1 LKRWAII
8 GGLFGQKCA
17 PSFRFTREFTA
28 RGTTRLSYNKSAV
41 QAPGAIE
48 ASPTLASRGKW
59 VTLAAAFLGWMFDG
73 FEMGLFPLVGR
84 PALIDL
90 LGDAGQK
97 HVDVWFGLMIA
108 GFLVGAATGG
118 VLFGWLGDRVGRVRA
133 MTLSIFTYAIF
144 MGLCGIA
151 KLPEQVF
158 FFRFISSLGMG
169 GEWSLGVA
177 LVMEVWPDQSRG
189 LMAGLI
195 GAASNVGFLAIA
207 AIGLVLNQFLGLTQ
221 HALIDLGLSPEWV
234 EKLVAHSGWRL
245 MMLIGAVPALLT
257 FFVQLLVPESKR
269 WQHEKSQGSTAHWAS
284 RDLLAVIAGTAG
296 PLVMIFLWVPDRP
309 YPLAV
314 RIAGSLAGIGLA
326 VAGFIFPVF
335 RYLSR
340 ASAAGGGQIVAVGPT
355 LRRMLLGACLS
366 GVALVGTWASVQ
378 LAPSWAS
385 KLVEARR
392 AESKAPAESGGITPA
407 SASARTQIVSGLG
420 AILGTMAGAL
430 LCNVIG
436 RRPTYTLLCLGS
448 LAVSLAFYLGNSE
461 FGWPLLIGM
470 FFVGGITASFYGWL
484 PLYLPE
490 LFPTR
495 MRATGQG
502 FSFNFGRIL
511 AAIGALQ
518 SGNLMSLSQFG
529 STKVLSHAHAC
540 ATMSLVYVI
549 GVGLIW
555 LAPETRGKPL
565 PE

>member
-1 LKRWAII
+1 VK
-8 GGLFGQKCA
+8 
-17 PSFRFTREFTA
+17 
-28 RGTTRLSYNKSAV
+28 V
-41 QAPGAIE
+41 D
-48 ASPTLASRGKW
+48 PTLSSAETASTSPALGRW
-59 VTLAAAFLGWMFDG
+59 ITLAAAFLGWMFDG

-90 LGDAGQK
+90 LGEEGRK

-118 VLFGWLGDRVGRVRA
+118 VLFGWLGDRLGRVRA
-133 MTLSIFTYAIF
+133 MALSVFTYAIF
-144 MGLCGIA
+144 MGLCGVA
-151 KLPEQVF
+151 GSPQQVF
-158 FFRFISSLGMG
+158 LFRFISSLGMG

-177 LVMEVWPDQSRG
+177 LVMEVWPDQSRA

-207 AIGLVLNQFLGLTQ
+207 AIGLVLDQFLGVTQ
-221 HALIDLGLSPEWV
+221 HMLLEIGVAPHWV

-245 MMLIGAVPALLT
+245 MMLIGAVPAILT
-257 FFVQLLVPESKR
+257 FFIQLTVPESKR
-269 WQHEKSQGSTAHWAS
+269 WQHEKRIGSTSHWAS
-284 RDLLAVIAGTAG
+284 RDLVAVLLGTAG
-296 PLVMIFLWVPDRP
+296 PLLMIFLWLPDSA
-309 YPLAV
+309 YSLAT
-314 RIAGSLAGIGLA
+314 RIVGSLLGVGLA
-326 VAGFIFPVF
+326 VVGFIFPVF

-340 ASAAGGGQIVAVGPT
+340 SGTEPGGHGLAVGPT

-385 KLVEARR
+385 KLVEARQ
-392 AESKAPAESGGITPA
+392 SAPDTQGSSPNISPA

-420 AILGTMAGAL
+420 AILGTILGAL

-436 RRPTYTLLCLGS
+436 RRPTYTLLCAGS
-448 LAVSLAFYLGNSE
+448 LAASLVFYLLNSE
-461 FGWPLLIGM
+461 FGWPLLAGM

-495 MRATGQG
+495 VRATGQG

-511 AAIGALQ
+511 AAIGAVQ

-529 STKVLSHAHAC
+529 ATKIASHAHAC
-540 ATMSLVYVI
+540 AAMSFVYLI
-549 GVGLIW
+549 GMGLIW
-555 LAPETRGKPL
+555 LAPETLGKPL

>member
-1 LKRWAII
+1 VNSQSTPIAVEN
-8 GGLFGQKCA
+8 GSSP
-17 PSFRFTREFTA
+17 PS
-28 RGTTRLSYNKSAV
+28 S
-41 QAPGAIE
+41 
-48 ASPTLASRGKW
+48 GKW

-84 PALIDL
+84 PALTDL
-90 LGDAGQK
+90 LGQSGK
-97 HVDVWFGLMIA
+97 EHVDVWFGLMIA
-108 GFLVGAATGG
+108 GFLVGAASGG

-151 KLPEQVF
+151 NSPEQVF
-158 FFRFISSLGMG
+158 LFRFISSLGMG

-177 LVMEVWPDQSRG
+177 LVMEVWPNQSRA

-207 AIGLVLNQFLGLTQ
+207 AIGLVLNRFLGLTQ
-221 HALIDLGLSPEWV
+221 NALLEVGFATHWV
-234 EKLVAHSGWRL
+234 DKLVAHSGWRL
-245 MMLIGAVPALLT
+245 MMLIGAIPALLT
-257 FFVQLLVPESKR
+257 FFIQLAVPESKR
-269 WQHEKSQGSTAHWAS
+269 WQHEKRLGSTVHWAS
-284 RDLLAVIAGTAG
+284 RDLLAVLVGTAG
-296 PLVMIFLWVPDRP
+296 PLVMIFLWMPDQSWSLGTR
-309 YPLAV
+309 V
-314 RIAGSLAGIGLA
+314 AGSIIGVAVA

-335 RYLSR
+335 RYLKR
-340 ASAAGGGQIVAVGPT
+340 AGAASDGNAVTVGPT

-385 KLVEARR
+385 KLVEAQHDPEN
-392 AESKAPAESGGITPA
+392 AQTISPA
-407 SASARTQIVSGLG
+407 SASARTQIISGFG

-448 LAVSLAFYLGNSE
+448 LVASLAFYLGNSE

-470 FFVGGITASFYGWL
+470 FFVGGLTASFYGWL

-495 MRATGQG
+495 LRATGQG

-518 SGNLMSLSQFG
+518 SGNLMTLSQFG
-529 STKVLSHAHAC
+529 ATKVLSHAHAC

-549 GVGLIW
+549 GMGLIW

>member
-1 LKRWAII
+1 
-8 GGLFGQKCA
+8 
-17 PSFRFTREFTA
+17 
-28 RGTTRLSYNKSAV
+28 
-41 QAPGAIE
+41 
-48 ASPTLASRGKW
+48 
-59 VTLAAAFLGWMFDG
+59 LAAAFLGWMFDG

-90 LGDAGQK
+90 LGESGQK
-97 HVDVWFGLMIA
+97 NVDVWFGLMIA

-118 VLFGWLGDRVGRVRA
+118 VLFGWLGDRLGRVRA
-133 MTLSIFTYAIF
+133 MSLSVVTYAVF

-151 KLPEQVF
+151 NSPEQVF
-158 FFRFISSLGMG
+158 LFRFISSLGMG

-177 LVMEVWPDQSRG
+177 LVMEIWPDQSRG

-195 GAASNVGFLAIA
+195 GAASNVGFLSIA
-207 AIGLVLNQFLGLTQ
+207 AIGLVLDRFLDLTQ
-221 HALIDLGLSPEWV
+221 HTLLGAGLSPHAV
-234 EKLVAHSGWRL
+234 ERLVAHSGWRL

-257 FFVQLLVPESKR
+257 FFIQLLVPESKR
-269 WQHEKSQGSTAHWAS
+269 WQHEKRQGSTSHWAS
-284 RDLLAVIAGTAG
+284 RDLLAVLVGTLG
-296 PLVMIFLWVPDRP
+296 PLMMIFLWLPDRS
-309 YPLAV
+309 YSLTV
-314 RIAGSLAGIGLA
+314 RVAGSAAGVALA
-326 VAGFIFPVF
+326 VAGFVFPVV
-335 RYLSR
+335 RYLAR
-340 ASAAGGGQIVAVGPT
+340 AGAASTERPLAVGPT

-378 LAPSWAS
+378 LAPAWAS

-392 AESKAPAESGGITPA
+392 EDPHANAAISPA
-407 SASARTQIVSGLG
+407 SASARTQIVSGFG
-420 AILGTMAGAL
+420 AILGTIGGAL

-436 RRPTYTLLCLGS
+436 RRPTYTVLCLGS
-448 LAVSLAFYLGNSE
+448 LAASLAFYLGNSE
-461 FGWPLLIGM
+461 FGWPLLVGI
-470 FFVGGITASFYGWL
+470 FFVGGLTASFYGWL

-495 MRATGQG
+495 VRATGQG

-549 GVGLIW
+549 GMGLIW
-555 LAPETRGKPL
+555 LAPETRGQPL

>member
-1 LKRWAII
+1 VTLN
-8 GGLFGQKCA
+8 
-17 PSFRFTREFTA
+17 S
-28 RGTTRLSYNKSAV
+28 
-41 QAPGAIE
+41 PGAIE
-48 ASPTLASRGKW
+48 SASLLASRGKW

-90 LGDAGQK
+90 LGEQGQK

-118 VLFGWLGDRVGRVRA
+118 VLFGWLGDRLGRVKA

-151 KLPEQVF
+151 SSPVQIF

-177 LVMEVWPDQSRG
+177 LVMEIWPDKSRG

-207 AIGLVLNQFLGLTQ
+207 AIGLVLDQFLGVTQ
-221 HALIDLGLSPEWV
+221 HMLLEVGLSPAWV
-234 EKLVAHSGWRL
+234 DKLVAHSGWRL
-245 MMLIGAVPALLT
+245 MMLVGAVPALLT

-269 WQHEKSQGSTAHWAS
+269 WQHEKQQGSTSHWAS

-296 PLVMIFLWVPDRP
+296 PLVMILLWVPDSS
-309 YPLAV
+309 YSLGV
-314 RIAGSLAGIGLA
+314 RIAGSVAGVVLA
-326 VAGFIFPVF
+326 VVGFIFPVF
-335 RYLSR
+335 RYLKR
-340 ASAAGGGQIVAVGPT
+340 AGVASAGQALAIGPT

-385 KLVEARR
+385 KLVEAQH
-392 AESKAPAESGGITPA
+392 AKEGPQAASVGISPA
-407 SASARTQIVSGLG
+407 SASARTQIISGFG
-420 AILGTMAGAL
+420 AILGTIAGAL
-430 LCNVIG
+430 ACNVIG
-436 RRPTYTLLCLGS
+436 RRPTYALLCLGS
-448 LAVSLAFYLGNSE
+448 LAASLVFYLCNSE

-470 FFVGGITASFYGWL
+470 FFVGGLTASFYGWL

-495 MRATGQG
+495 LRATGQG

-529 STKVLSHAHAC
+529 ATKVLSHAHAC

-549 GVGLIW
+549 GMGLIW

>member
-1 LKRWAII
+1 MPIA
-8 GGLFGQKCA
+8 
-17 PSFRFTREFTA
+17 TA
-28 RGTTRLSYNKSAV
+28 SH
-41 QAPGAIE
+41 
-48 ASPTLASRGKW
+48 GKW
-59 VTLAAAFLGWMFDG
+59 ITLAAAFLGWMFDG

-90 LGDAGQK
+90 LGEAGQK

-118 VLFGWLGDRVGRVRA
+118 VLFGWLGDRLGRVRA

-144 MGLCGIA
+144 MGLCGVA
-151 KLPEQVF
+151 KSPEQVF

-221 HALIDLGLSPEWV
+221 HTLLDVGLSPHWV
-234 EKLVAHSGWRL
+234 DKLVAHSGWRL

-257 FFVQLLVPESKR
+257 FFIQLFVPESKR
-269 WQHEKSQGSTAHWAS
+269 WQHEKRQGSTAHWAS

-296 PLVMIFLWVPDRP
+296 PLVMIFLWVPDSS
-309 YPLAV
+309 YSLGV
-314 RIAGSLAGIGLA
+314 RIGGSVAGVGLA
-326 VAGFIFPVF
+326 VVGFIFPVF

-340 ASAAGGGQIVAVGPT
+340 AGAASARAVLPVGPM

-385 KLVEARR
+385 KLVEARNASEDPR
-392 AESKAPAESGGITPA
+392 AQPEGITPA
-407 SASARTQIVSGLG
+407 SASARTQIISGLG

-430 LCNVIG
+430 LCNAIG
-436 RRPTYTLLCLGS
+436 RRPTYALLCLGS
-448 LAVSLAFYLGNSE
+448 LAVSLIFYLGNTE
-461 FGWPLLIGM
+461 FGWPLLVGM
-470 FFVGGITASFYGWL
+470 FFVGGLTASFYGWL

-495 MRATGQG
+495 VRATGQG

-549 GVGLIW
+549 GMGLIW

>member
-1 LKRWAII
+1 M
-8 GGLFGQKCA
+8 
-17 PSFRFTREFTA
+17 
-28 RGTTRLSYNKSAV
+28 
-41 QAPGAIE
+41 
-48 ASPTLASRGKW
+48 TLASTPGGIPNAAASSGKW

-90 LGDAGQK
+90 LGESGQK

-118 VLFGWLGDRVGRVRA
+118 VLFGWLGDRLGRVRA
-133 MTLSIFTYAIF
+133 MSLSVVTYAVF
-144 MGLCGIA
+144 MGLCGVA
-151 KLPEQVF
+151 NSPEQVF
-158 FFRFISSLGMG
+158 LFRFISSLGMG

-207 AIGLVLNQFLGLTQ
+207 AIGLVLNQFLGFTEHTLLAIGLPP
-221 HALIDLGLSPEWV
+221 HSVERLIS
-234 EKLVAHSGWRL
+234 HSGWRL
-245 MMLIGAVPALLT
+245 MMLVGAVPALLT
-257 FFVQLLVPESKR
+257 FFIQLLVPESKR
-269 WQHEKSQGSTAHWAS
+269 WQHEKHQGSTSHWAS
-284 RDLLAVIAGTAG
+284 RDLLAVFAGTAG
-296 PLVMIFLWVPDRP
+296 PLLMIFLWLPESS
-309 YPLAV
+309 YSLGV
-314 RIAGSLAGIGLA
+314 RIGGSAFGVLLA

-335 RYLSR
+335 RYLTR
-340 ASAAGGGQIVAVGPT
+340 AGAAAGGPALEVAPT
-355 LRRMLLGACLS
+355 LRRMVLGACLS

-385 KLVEARR
+385 KLVEARQAATGG
-392 AESKAPAESGGITPA
+392 AEAKSAGITPA
-407 SASARTQIVSGLG
+407 AASARTQIISGFG
-420 AILGTMAGAL
+420 AIFGTLAGAL
-430 LCNVIG
+430 LCNAIG
-436 RRPTYTLLCLGS
+436 RRPTYMLLCSGS
-448 LAVSLAFYLGNSE
+448 LAVSLAFYLGTSE
-461 FGWPLLIGM
+461 FGWPLLIAM
-470 FFVGGITASFYGWL
+470 FFVGGVTASFYGWL

-495 MRATGQG
+495 VRATGQG

-549 GVGLIW
+549 GMVIIW
-555 LAPETRGKPL
+555 LAPETRGQPL

>member
-1 LKRWAII
+1 VTLN
-8 GGLFGQKCA
+8 
-17 PSFRFTREFTA
+17 S
-28 RGTTRLSYNKSAV
+28 
-41 QAPGAIE
+41 PGAIE
-48 ASPTLASRGKW
+48 TSPTLASRGKW

-84 PALIDL
+84 PALTDL
-90 LGDAGQK
+90 LGETGQK
-97 HVDVWFGLMIA
+97 NVDVWFGLMIA

-133 MTLSIFTYAIF
+133 MTLSVFTYAIF

-151 KLPEQVF
+151 NSPVQVF
-158 FFRFISSLGMG
+158 FFRFVSSLGMG

-177 LVMEVWPDQSRG
+177 LVMEIWPDKSRG

-207 AIGLVLNQFLGLTQ
+207 AIGLVLDRFLGMTHHTL
-221 HALIDLGLSPEWV
+221 LEVGLSPAWV

-245 MMLIGAVPALLT
+245 MMLVGAVPALLT
-257 FFVQLLVPESKR
+257 FFIQLLVPESKR
-269 WQHEKSQGSTAHWAS
+269 WQYEKSQGSTSHWAS

-296 PLVMIFLWVPDRP
+296 PLVMILLWVPDSA
-309 YPLAV
+309 YSLGV
-314 RIAGSLAGIGLA
+314 RIGGSIVGVGLA
-326 VAGFIFPVF
+326 VVGFIFPVF
-335 RYLSR
+335 RYLTR
-340 ASAAGGGQIVAVGPT
+340 AGAAGNGPVLEVGPT
-355 LRRMLLGACLS
+355 LRRMVLGACLS

-385 KLVEARR
+385 KLVEAQR
-392 AESKAPAESGGITPA
+392 AQDGSQAVAGGISPA
-407 SASARTQIVSGLG
+407 SASARTQIISGLG
-420 AILGTMAGAL
+420 AILGTMGGAL

-436 RRPTYTLLCLGS
+436 RRPTYTLLCVGS
-448 LAVSLAFYLGNSE
+448 LAVSLLFYLGNST
-461 FGWPLLIGM
+461 FGWPLLISM

-495 MRATGQG
+495 VRATGQG

-518 SGNLMSLSQFG
+518 SGNLMTLSQFG
-529 STKVLSHAHAC
+529 TTKVLSHAHAC
-540 ATMSLVYVI
+540 ATMSLVYVL
-549 GVGLIW
+549 GMGLIW